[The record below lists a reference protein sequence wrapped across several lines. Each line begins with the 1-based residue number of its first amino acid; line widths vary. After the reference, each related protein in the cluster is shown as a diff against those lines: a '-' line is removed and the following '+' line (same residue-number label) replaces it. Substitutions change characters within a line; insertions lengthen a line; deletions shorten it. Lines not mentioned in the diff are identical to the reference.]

1 MSNASQ
7 IIAALQGAGIPAH
20 AAASGQGATLSVSG
34 YSVPLRLY
42 AWEVRDNGV
51 ATGTVRPADE
61 RRIQAVAS
69 KGHLIDAAANP
80 ETVVLG
86 WCDEFAPVPLIVAFN
101 PYGVAR
107 RVNGKIQRKL
117 AGGAAEAR
125 ASDSQQF
132 RQSLLDDAVI
142 NGIAVGT
149 NQHGEHVVAMK
160 PARFLDYLTNY
171 KPTYHPNTAAAATGA
186 APAVP
191 TPTPTAV
198 PTTGVPPLTTG
209 TPAAVTGGVPA
220 TTAGAPTPLPVGM
233 PPGAGSSM
241 KDLVAEAE
249 LEESA
254 PVDPAESD
262 APPTFDPSMIEDGRE
277 RVAREIA
284 IRRGQVAFRQSLLKA
299 YGCCAM
305 TGCSVEAAIEAAHI
319 VPYQGPGTNHVT
331 NGLLLRGDVHTL
343 FDLGLLAVDSD
354 TLTILVAPQLNGTD
368 YESLRDQPLRVGGSG
383 TSPSKEA
390 LQVHRKLANM

>member
-1 MSNASQ
+1 MSAASQ
-7 IIAALQGAGIPAH
+7 IIAALQGAGIAVH
-20 AAASGQGATLSVSG
+20 AATSPVTQGMILSVSG
-34 YSVPLRLY
+34 HSLPLRLY
-42 AWEVRDNGV
+42 AWQVTDNGI
-51 ATGTVRPADE
+51 ATGIVRPADE
-61 RRIQAVAS
+61 RRIQAIAS

-86 WCDEFAPVPLIVAFN
+86 WCDEFAPEPLIVAFN

-160 PARFLDYLTNY
+160 PARFLDYLTKY
-171 KPTYHPNTAAAATGA
+171 KPTYQPSTATG
-186 APAVP
+186 
-191 TPTPTAV
+191 
-198 PTTGVPPLTTG
+198 TTGAPPIVTTGTPPVTTG
-209 TPAAVTGGVPA
+209 TPAAA
-220 TTAGAPTPLPVGM
+220 TTGTPTAAAATAAAGTPAAGTAGTPS
-233 PPGAGSSM
+233 GAGTSM
-241 KDLVAEAE
+241 TDLVAEAE
-249 LEESA
+249 LEEAA
-254 PVDPAESD
+254 PVDPAESGV
-262 APPTFDPSMIEDGRE
+262 PPMFDPSMIEDGRE

-284 IRRGQVAFRQSLLKA
+284 IRRGQVIFRRSLLDS

-305 TGCSVEAAIEAAHI
+305 TGCSVEAAIEGAHI

-368 YESLRDQPLRVGGSG
+368 YESLRGQPLRIGKSS

-390 LQVHRKLANM
+390 LQVHRKLAGI